1 MSIQEVSLSI
11 HSSQKSKDDADKV
24 EESLRDF
31 ISRLISYYDKFKIPV
46 TEITKFE
53 EKISSS
59 ETLLEVFDVMKEMFE
74 DLMEHLAN
82 QR

>member
-31 ISRLISYYDKFKIPV
+31 ISKLISYYDKFKISMS
-46 TEITKFE
+46 EITKFE
-53 EKISSS
+53 EKISRS

-74 DLMEHLAN
+74 DLMEHLAD